1 MIRFIVV
8 IALMIGWGGGLAIA
22 ESNDRVLGVRIFLN
36 QGNPEQAIQ
45 TAEKMLASPTLVE
58 KDRLELLKLIAE
70 AEEFRAS
77 SSHYQDIS
85 KAINAI
91 NTVLKEFP
99 DSVDQASFLWR
110 SAWLYWKKGADKSAL
125 ATARELTE
133 KFRDS
138 GDATKA
144 WLLMARIH
152 IDQAKFDSARNDLL
166 QHGLRVKDDSVEQ
179 LVGLSWIAVI
189 DYEEG
194 RYKQSY
200 AALENVY
207 LNDAD
212 VIEFEERL
220 FATYIRMLYRF
231 ERDQD
236 AMNLS
241 DKFLKQYV
249 KGFYVP
255 HVRLL
260 RADMLAQLP
269 DANLKLVEK
278 EYEKISIAAAE
289 TTVGKKAFMRKLMF
303 QYRDSSDYAALKPVI
318 IALKRVA
325 SQNQLSEVEN
335 ESILYQARIWVR
347 VSIADAENT
356 PRQATT
362 VALEDYA
369 RVSSSVYPELVEQAL
384 AEGKST
390 FQRYI
395 GKLIDDKKWMQ
406 TVVIWE
412 RFPQLRPEGRNASQL
427 QFGVAHALRMLMEYE
442 QSEAIL
448 GQLYEQ
454 AAGSV
459 WGHKVMLEQAR
470 LWLDRGDVD
479 GVNRVMKWLSEH
491 EFTLYRPEML
501 LIVARMQLKR
511 GSASAASQT
520 MASVSDSDIA
530 IEERDEYW
538 QAQAHIAEKLSR
550 WHVAAHAWRQ
560 YGTTEGADKTVALLQ
575 EANSMFKAKDYAK
588 AEALYEALPEAQ
600 QTAEWRYRFS
610 ICQMNTGK
618 KTQAIERLEKLK
630 AEKDAGIFASLAALA
645 LAERQADQL
654 LESHR

>member
-1 MIRFIVV
+1 MIRSIIVFT
-8 IALMIGWGGGLAIA
+8 ILICWGGGIAIA
-22 ESNDRVLGVRIFLN
+22 DSGDRVQGVRIFLN

-45 TAEKMLASPTLVE
+45 TAGKMLAAPKLSE

-70 AEEFRAS
+70 AEEFRAT
-77 SSHYQDIS
+77 SSHFQDVS
-85 KAINAI
+85 KAVDAI
-91 NTVLKEFP
+91 NTVIKEFP
-99 DSVDQASFLWR
+99 DSIDQASFVWR
-110 SAWLYWKKGADKSAL
+110 VAWLYWKKGADKLAL
-125 ATARELTE
+125 AAARDLTE
-133 KFRDS
+133 RFRDS
-138 GDATKA
+138 NDATKA

-152 IDQAKFDSARNDLL
+152 IDLAKFDAARNDLL

-189 DYEEG
+189 DYEE
-194 RYKQSY
+194 RRFKQSY
-200 AALENVY
+200 AALEKVY
-207 LNDAD
+207 LKNAD
-212 VIEFEERL
+212 VIESEERL
-220 FATYIRMLYRF
+220 FATYIRMLHRF
-231 ERDQD
+231 VRDQE
-236 AMNLS
+236 AMSLS

-255 HVRLL
+255 HIRLL
-260 RADMLAQLP
+260 RTDMRAEQP
-269 DANLKLVEK
+269 DADLKLVEK

-289 TTVGKKAFMRKLMF
+289 TTVGKQAFMRKLMF
-303 QYRDSSDYAALKPVI
+303 QYRESKAYAELKPVI
-318 IALKRVA
+318 IALKRIA
-325 SQNQLSEVEN
+325 SQNQLSEIEN

-347 VSIADAENT
+347 ASRDDAENS

-362 VALEDYA
+362 VALENYA
-369 RVSSSVYPELVEQAL
+369 RVAGSPYPELVEQAL
-384 AEGKST
+384 QEGKIT
-390 FQRYI
+390 FQGYI
-395 GKLIDDKKWMQ
+395 GHLIDDKKWMQ

-412 RFPQLRPEGRNASQL
+412 RFPQLRPAGRNASQL

-448 GQLYEQ
+448 THLYEQ
-454 AAGSV
+454 ASGSV

-479 GVNRVMKWLSEH
+479 GVNRVMKWLSDH

-538 QAQAHIAEKLSR
+538 MAQAHIAEKLSR

-560 YGTTEGADKTVALLQ
+560 YAETEGADRAEAVIQ
-575 EANSMFKAKDYAK
+575 QANSMFKAKDYAK
-588 AEALYEALPEAQ
+588 AEALYETVPEAG

-610 ICQMNTGK
+610 ICQMHTGK
-618 KTQAIERLEKLK
+618 RTQAMERLEKLK
-630 AEKDAGIFASLAALA
+630 AEKDAGLYASLAALA
-645 LAERQADQL
+645 LAEHQADQL

>member
-1 MIRFIVV
+1 MIHFLVV
-8 IALMIGWGGGLAIA
+8 IALVAGSGVGLAIA
-22 ESNDRVLGVRIFLN
+22 EPSDRVQGVRIFLN

-45 TAEKMLASPTLVE
+45 TAEKMLASPKLAE
-58 KDRLELLKLIAE
+58 MDRLELLKLVAE
-70 AEEFRAS
+70 AEEFRAAA
-77 SSHYQDIS
+77 SHYQDIT
-85 KAINAI
+85 KAIRAI
-91 NTVLKEFP
+91 DTVLKEFP
-99 DSVDQASFLWR
+99 DSVDQAPLIWR
-110 SAWLYWKKGADKSAL
+110 SAWLYWKRGADKLAL
-125 ATARELTE
+125 AAARDLTE
-133 KFRDS
+133 RFRES
-138 GDATKA
+138 RDATKA
-144 WLLMARIH
+144 YLLMARIH
-152 IDQAKFDSARNDLL
+152 IDQARFDSARNDLL

-189 DYEEG
+189 DYEE
-194 RYKQSY
+194 RRFKQSY
-200 AALENVY
+200 AALEKVY
-207 LNDAD
+207 LKDAD
-212 VIEFEERL
+212 IVESEERL
-220 FATYIRMLYRF
+220 FATYIRMLHRF
-231 ERDQD
+231 DRDQE

-241 DKFLKQYV
+241 DKFLKRYV

-260 RADMLAQLP
+260 RADMLAHMP
-269 DANLKLVEK
+269 DPNLKLVEK
-278 EYEKISIAAAE
+278 EYEKISLVAAE

-303 QYRDSSDYAALKPVI
+303 QYRDSKDYATLKPVI

-347 VSIADAENT
+347 VSVADAENT

-369 RVSSSVYPELVEQAL
+369 RVASSPYPELVEQAL
-384 AEGKST
+384 SEGKST
-390 FQRYI
+390 FQAYI
-395 GKLIDDKKWMQ
+395 GKLIDDQKWMQ

-412 RFPQLRPEGRNASQL
+412 RFPQLRPSGRSASQL

-442 QSEAIL
+442 QSEEIL
-448 GQLYEQ
+448 SQLYEQ

-470 LWLDRGDVD
+470 LWLDRGDAD

-560 YGTTEGADKTVALLQ
+560 YGETEGADKVEALIQ
-575 EANSMFKAKDYAK
+575 QANSMFKAKDYAK
-588 AEALYEALPEAQ
+588 AEALYEAVPETQ

-618 KTQAIERLEKLK
+618 RTQAIERLEKLK
-630 AEKDAGIFASLAALA
+630 AEKDAGIYASLASLA

>member
-8 IALMIGWGGGLAIA
+8 FTLIIGWGGGLAIA
-22 ESNDRVLGVRIFLN
+22 ETSNRVQGVRIFLN

-45 TAEKMLASPTLVE
+45 MAAKLLASPKLSE
-58 KDRLELLKLIAE
+58 EDRLELLKLIAE
-70 AEEFRAS
+70 AEEFRATAG
-77 SSHYQDIS
+77 HFQDVS
-85 KAINAI
+85 TAVNAI

-99 DSVDQASFLWR
+99 DRVDQASFIWR
-110 SAWLYWKKGADKSAL
+110 IAWLYWKRGADKLSL
-125 ATARELTE
+125 AAARDITE
-133 KFRDS
+133 RFRDTHE
-138 GDATKA
+138 AINA
-144 WLLMARIH
+144 WMLMARIH
-152 IDQAKFDSARNDLL
+152 INLAKFDAARNDLL
-166 QHGLRVKDDSVEQ
+166 QHGLRVNDDSVEQ

-189 DYEEG
+189 DYEE
-194 RYKQSY
+194 RRFSHAY
-200 AALENVY
+200 AALEKVY
-207 LNDAD
+207 LKRAD
-212 VIEFEERL
+212 VIESEERL
-220 FATYIRMLYRF
+220 FATYIRLLHRF
-231 ERDQD
+231 ERDQE
-236 AMNLS
+236 AMSLS
-241 DKFLKQYV
+241 DQFLKQYV

-255 HVRLL
+255 HIRLL
-260 RADMLAQLP
+260 HADILAQQP
-269 DANLKLVEK
+269 DADLKLVEK

-289 TTVGKKAFMRKLMF
+289 STVGKKAFMRKLMF
-303 QYRDSSDYAALKPVI
+303 QYRDSKAYMELKPVI

-347 VSIADAENT
+347 VARNDPEHT

-362 VALEDYA
+362 VALENYA
-369 RVSSSVYPELVEQAL
+369 RVTASPYPELVEQAL
-384 AEGKST
+384 QEGKVT

-395 GKLIDDKKWMQ
+395 GRLIDDKKWMQ

-412 RFPQLRPEGRNASQL
+412 RFPQLRPAGRNASQL
-427 QFGVAHALRMLMEYE
+427 QFSVAHALRMLMEYE

-448 GQLYEQ
+448 SQLYEQ
-454 AAGSV
+454 ASGSV

-511 GSASAASQT
+511 GSASSASQT

-538 QAQAHIAEKLSR
+538 KTQAHIAEKLAR

-560 YGTTEGADKTVALLQ
+560 YGESEGADKTEALIEQ
-575 EANSMFKAKDYAK
+575 ANMMFKAKDYIK
-588 AEALYEALPEAQ
+588 AEALYEVVPEAQ
-600 QTAEWRYRFS
+600 QTSEWRYRFS
-610 ICQMNTGK
+610 VCQMHTGK
-618 KTQAIERLEKLK
+618 RTQAIERLEKLK
-630 AEKDAGIFASLAALA
+630 TEKDAGIYASLAALA
-645 LAERQADQL
+645 LAERQADEL
-654 LESHR
+654 LESH